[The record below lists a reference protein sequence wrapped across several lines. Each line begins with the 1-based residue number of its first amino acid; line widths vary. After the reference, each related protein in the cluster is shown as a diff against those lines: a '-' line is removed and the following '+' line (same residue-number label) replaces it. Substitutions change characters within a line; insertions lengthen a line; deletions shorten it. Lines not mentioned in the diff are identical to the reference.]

1 MTIHLRIDN
10 RLIHG
15 QVTTTWTKAV
25 KANSIIVADDASAID
40 EMQKILLK
48 MAAGATDSEIL
59 NINDASSY
67 INLNKDKNLLI
78 ICKNVSDAYKLVRQ
92 GTYIDQ
98 CNIGNQAKKPDIES
112 EQFSRSVFLSKDDLS
127 ECIEIKKIIQTHIT
141 IQMMPTDKAVELKT
155 K

>member
-112 EQFSRSVFLSKDDLS
+112 EQFSRSVFCLRMICLNALRL
-127 ECIEIKKIIQTHIT
+127 KKLFKHI
-141 IQMMPTDKAVELKT
+141 
-155 K
+155 